1 LCIFTFLM
9 GIEALDTLLL
19 LTKVFGLLLALG
31 VVYLWA
37 NVIAVYKRLRR
48 IALRW
53 EKPDF
58 GIVSLILFVIMLLF
72 LSGSLLSYAFYIRD
86 AGRVPGAE
94 KWLYEFIGLSTILFF
109 SGLIYLALKLLY
121 IQVVSEEGIYKIYF
135 SHRKFVFQV
144 DLLPWS
150 DIYDYYMHKDEFFS
164 KVSFIMR
171 DRGMHVIQVPTY
183 LTKVLAFVC
192 AEFWAWGAAG
202 GRGEWLLLNG
212 PALESGISGARL
224 RKSLHLS
231 PRPPLGSSLTIPN
244 CPTQPRHFSAPGT
257 RPASLI

>member
-1 LCIFTFLM
+1 VREPVFVFLCIFTFLM
-9 GIEALDTLLL
+9 SIEALDALLL

-135 SHRKFVFQV
+135 SQRKFVFQV

-171 DRGMHVIQVPTY
+171 DGGMHVIQVPTY
-183 LTKVLAFVC
+183 LTKVLAKLADYSIDKYAFLMRY
-192 AEFWAWGAAG
+192 GKKT
-202 GRGEWLLLNG
+202 
-212 PALESGISGARL
+212 S
-224 RKSLHLS
+224 KSS
-231 PRPPLGSSLTIPN
+231 PQT
-244 CPTQPRHFSAPGT
+244 
-257 RPASLI
+257 